1 MSGLNHRLGVP
12 VLGSCAEETSPV
24 GCLENQCDRKAGAPR
39 LRLGGVWVLACHQT
53 GQREVYPSSCCHAT
67 PPQSKPS
74 ECYPAHSKPQLGPG
88 SQAFRTWERVNQK
101 IQRCPGGQGCRLDRA
116 VSIAGAYSNSTQ
128 EIAQT

>member
-53 GQREVYPSSCCHAT
+53 GQKGLPEWLPPHCAPKAALSKHPRPTHSTPQIGTGSREAKS
-67 PPQSKPS
+67 
-74 ECYPAHSKPQLGPG
+74 
-88 SQAFRTWERVNQK
+88 WQK
-101 IQRCPGGQGCRLDRA
+101 
-116 VSIAGAYSNSTQ
+116 T
-128 EIAQT
+128 

>member
-53 GQREVYPSSCCHAT
+53 GQKGLPEWLPPHCD
-67 PPQSKPS
+67 PQSKLGD
-74 ECYPAHSKPQLGPG
+74 YPALFTLQHSLAWHLELTGPG
-88 SQAFRTWERVNQK
+88 RKPDIATEEQPCSLGCGLGGAVN
-101 IQRCPGGQGCRLDRA
+101 LFW
-116 VSIAGAYSNSTQ
+116 
-128 EIAQT
+128 